1 MIRGALRLAL
11 GLGLVSFFSGC
22 TTQKAE
28 LGTEKNPIK
37 LFFIPSVDA
46 KVIEDNSKTF
56 KTYLESVTP
65 YKFAVSIPQSYVA
78 VVEAFGTKKADVAA
92 FTTYGYI
99 LAHEKYG
106 VEARMT
112 VLRHGSA
119 DYKSQFVVR
128 KDSGI
133 NSLTDL
139 NQKKVA
145 FVDPA
150 SASGYLLPLK
160 SLKDH
165 GVTLKEK
172 VFAGKHDNVISMVY
186 NKQVQAGATFW
197 SPQDEEGIQDARRL
211 VKTQYPDVEEQV
223 KILALTDSIPND
235 PIVFRRDLSEEMKT
249 KVEEAFFKFIGT
261 AEGKEAF
268 KKIYGVDGLKKSSDK
283 DYDGVRLMLKE
294 LGKDAADLLKN

>member
-1 MIRGALRLAL
+1 MGV
-11 GLGLVSFFSGC
+11 GLSTQLLSC
-22 TTQKAE
+22 TIKKAE
-28 LGTEKNPIK
+28 LGSEKNPVK

-46 KVIEDNSKTF
+46 KVIEDNSKIF
-56 KTYLESVTP
+56 KSYLESVTP
-65 YKFAVSIPQSYVA
+65 YKFEVSIPQSYVA
-78 VVEAFGTKKADVAA
+78 VVEAFGTKKADIAA

-106 VEARMT
+106 AEARLT

-119 DYKSQFVVR
+119 DYKSQFVTR

-133 NSLTDL
+133 DTLADL
-139 NQKKVA
+139 NNKKVA

-160 SLKDH
+160 TLKDKK
-165 GVTLKEK
+165 VNIKEK

-186 NKQVQAGATFW
+186 NKQVDAGATFW

-211 VKTQYPDVEEQV
+211 VKTQYPDVEEKV
-223 KILALTDSIPND
+223 KILDLTDSIPND
-235 PIVFRRDLSEEMKT
+235 PIVFRKDLPEEMKN
-249 KVEEAFFKFIGT
+249 KIEEAMLKFIGT
-261 AEGKEAF
+261 PEGKEAF

-283 DYDGVRLMLKE
+283 DYDGVRSMLKE
-294 LGKDAADLLKN
+294 LGQDAADLLKN